1 MGITGISAVSSLL
14 SHLWKELWMGIF
26 DRFKS
31 NRQAQDKAKDMSD
44 VAERKA
50 NDRTGNKYESQV
62 DDAQRKIEGSLG
74 MDRDRPE
81 EP

>member
-1 MGITGISAVSSLL
+1 
-14 SHLWKELWMGIF
+14 MGIF

-50 NDRTGNKYESQV
+50 NERTGDKYESQV
-62 DDAQRKIEGSLG
+62 DDAQRRIEGSLG
-74 MDRDRPE
+74 MDRDRPDK
-81 EP
+81 P

>member
-1 MGITGISAVSSLL
+1 
-14 SHLWKELWMGIF
+14 MGIF

-31 NRQAQDKAKDMSD
+31 NRQMQDKAKDMSD
-44 VAERKA
+44 MAERKV

-62 DDAQRKIEGSLG
+62 DGAQQKIEGSLG

-81 EP
+81 QP